1 MELIYYSH
9 GFTLLFVS
17 IFFIMLSSGIWFW
30 WVWLFLILAPFS
42 YTPVLYYRRPTPKPS
57 EESLS
62 LVERE
67 NVKSFYNNVIKF

>member
-42 YTPVLYYRRPTPKPS
+42 YTPVLYYRRPKPSES

-62 LVERE
+62 LVEQQ
-67 NVKSFYNNVIKF
+67 NVKSFYNHIITF